1 MDENVFI
8 DYFMLNSS
16 LFEAL
21 ITIVSEL
28 KSRIMLGKDALLLL
42 TLLLQYRKYESEN
55 PYVGKLSLL
64 DSELAL
70 TGLAQIMSS
79 VLVKYNQLYA
89 TERKQQ
95 EGESWWNNVGSFIGN
110 IFVGDEERKRIFRL
124 DDAILLIFYE
134 CIHLNRNFISTLT
147 HAATEFTSDEQ
158 PQLTTEEALT
168 KPALSPQTSNNSLKE
183 DNLNTSNDTDNQIQT
198 SHPSNLFVV
207 FLETCSV
214 ILQEPKLDA
223 NQAYDSVK
231 LFFIILLYISEDEYA
246 NSLLNDPNMT
256 FSVFLYQA
264 VSLNASFKTT

>member
-1 MDENVFI
+1 
-8 DYFMLNSS
+8 MLNSG

-21 ITIVSEL
+21 VTIVSEL
-28 KSRIMLGKDALLLL
+28 KSRIIHGKDALLLL

-89 TERKQQ
+89 TERKHQ

-110 IFVGDEERKRIFRL
+110 IFVGDEERRRIFRL

-147 HAATEFTSDEQ
+147 HAATEFTTEEQ
-158 PQLTTEEALT
+158 PQIKPDETLT
-168 KPALSPQTSNNSLKE
+168 KPNLSPQISTNSLKE
-183 DNLNTSNDTDNQIQT
+183 NHLNTSNDIDNQIQA
-198 SHPSNLFVV
+198 SHPSNLLVV
-207 FLETCSV
+207 FLETCSA

-231 LFFIILLYISEDEYA
+231 LFFIILMYISEDEYA

-256 FSVFLYQA
+256 YSVFLYQA
-264 VSLNASFKTT
+264 VGLSFLNFLILS